1 MSDILIDA
9 LMAVTILVV
18 LYGLVALAKPF
29 WLIKHQ
35 LVGGVVAFAAMVV
48 LAILYGIP
56 PSRTASVSPDVWA
69 KRIMVC
75 KAAMAFRTC
84 AESDAEVSAAS
95 ASVLQAAKDRAQAA
109 ARSAEA
115 PSSASSD
122 SGDAAVTPQGPTPP
136 ASPEVKASFLA
147 TQATLLAT
155 FAPCDEMMDRAAKA
169 RGQYASYNAAV
180 AAKAACWQTM
190 QALNSVRFADPLP
203 QDLKDP
209 LNAAIDCFG
218 VAYAGRYNLMNQG
231 ATIMNGDMRPS
242 AVAEF
247 RTELTETA
255 AETAQCRMQYL
266 TAAANHGLADEAR
279 PVVSKRRRR

>member
-9 LMAVTILVV
+9 LMAVAILVV

-56 PSRTASVSPDVWA
+56 PSRPANVAPDVWA
-69 KRIMVC
+69 KRVTVC

-84 AESDAEVSAAS
+84 AESDAEVNAAA

-109 ARSAEA
+109 ARLAEA
-115 PSSASSD
+115 PSSAPSES
-122 SGDAAVTPQGPTPP
+122 DAAVTPQGPTPP
-136 ASPEVKASFLA
+136 ASPEVKANFLA

-180 AAKAACWQTM
+180 AAKDTCWQTM

-247 RTELTETA
+247 RSDLA
-255 AETAQCRMQYL
+255 AAVEKSQECRMQYL
-266 TAAANHGLADEAR
+266 TAAASHGFADEAK
-279 PVVSKRRRR
+279 PVVVNRRRR